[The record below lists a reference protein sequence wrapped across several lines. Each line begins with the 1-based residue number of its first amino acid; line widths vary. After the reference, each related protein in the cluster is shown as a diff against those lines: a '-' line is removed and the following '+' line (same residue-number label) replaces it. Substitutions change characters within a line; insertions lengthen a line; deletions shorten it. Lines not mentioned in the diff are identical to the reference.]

1 MFYIK
6 PRLIASKRFC
16 LKLLRR
22 HFFSSYFG
30 QIKPHISYFVDGWL
44 HRTEMSAH
52 TNWKK
57 YFQIRGWR
65 LAEIFQILGMRPRV
79 KLIRH
84 RMDLLSDR
92 YVLTY
97 LSAAYL
103 CIITST
109 FLQYC
114 SLMSLLLMSLFSANL
129 SKCRKKEG
137 ENRVAKCHRYGHTL
151 TTTVAFFFKTA
162 FKIQFLP

>member
-1 MFYIK
+1 
-6 PRLIASKRFC
+6 
-16 LKLLRR
+16 
-22 HFFSSYFG
+22 
-30 QIKPHISYFVDGWL
+30 
-44 HRTEMSAH
+44 MSAH

-114 SLMSLLLMSLFSANL
+114 SIVSLFSANL
-129 SKCRKKEG
+129 SKSAAYLYFINSLVKKEG
-137 ENRVAKCHRYGHTL
+137 EEVIY
-151 TTTVAFFFKTA
+151 
-162 FKIQFLP
+162 

>member
-1 MFYIK
+1 
-6 PRLIASKRFC
+6 
-16 LKLLRR
+16 
-22 HFFSSYFG
+22 
-30 QIKPHISYFVDGWL
+30 
-44 HRTEMSAH
+44 MSAH

-114 SLMSLLLMSLFSANL
+114 SLMFLLLMSLFSANL
-129 SKCRKKEG
+129 SKSAAYLSSTVKKEG
-137 ENRVAKCHRYGHTL
+137 EEVIY
-151 TTTVAFFFKTA
+151 
-162 FKIQFLP
+162 